1 MEYEVKYTEV
11 FEDWLRGLR
20 DLRAA
25 MKITAR
31 LRRVELGNLGD
42 SKSVGS
48 GVSELRIN
56 VGKGYRVYYTVHS
69 RTVLLLCGG
78 DKSNQAKDIR
88 RAHQMLKE
96 IQEHS

>member
-31 LRRVELGNLGD
+31 IRRVELGNFGG

-48 GVSELRIN
+48 GVSELRVDI
-56 VGKGYRVYYTVHS
+56 GKGYRVYYT
-69 RTVLLLCGG
+69 
-78 DKSNQAKDIR
+78 IR
-88 RAHQMLKE
+88 RTNILREGLSREGAMVRDAFSRLVPVG
-96 IQEHS
+96 

>member
-31 LRRVELGNLGD
+31 IRRVELGNFGD
-42 SKSVGS
+42 NKSVGS
-48 GVSELRIN
+48 GVSELRID
-56 VGKGYRVYYTVHS
+56 VGKGYRVYYTVHNN
-69 RTVLLLCGG
+69 TVLLLCGG
-78 DKSNQAKDIR
+78 DKSSQTKDIR

-96 IQEHS
+96 LQEHS

>member
-11 FEDWLRGLR
+11 LEDWLRGLR

-31 LRRVELGNLGD
+31 IRRVELGNFGD
-42 SKSVGS
+42 NKSVGR
-48 GVSELRIN
+48 GISELRIDI
-56 VGKGYRVYYTVHS
+56 GKGYRVYYTV
-69 RTVLLLCGG
+69 RNKTVLLLCGG
-78 DKSNQAKDIR
+78 DKSSQKKDIR

-96 IQEHS
+96 IREYS

>member
-20 DLRAA
+20 DLRVA

-31 LRRVELGNLGD
+31 IRRIELGNFGD

-48 GVSELRIN
+48 GVSELRVDI
-56 VGKGYRVYYTVHS
+56 GKGYRVYYTV
-69 RTVLLLCGG
+69 RNNTVLLLRGG
-78 DKSNQAKDIR
+78 DKSSQVKDIP

-96 IQEHS
+96 IQEYL

>member
-31 LRRVELGNLGD
+31 IRRVELGNFGD
-42 SKSVGS
+42 SKPVGS
-48 GVSELRIN
+48 GVSELRID
-56 VGKGYRVYYTVHS
+56 VGKGYRVYYTV
-69 RTVLLLCGG
+69 RNNTILLLCGG
-78 DKSNQAKDIR
+78 DKSSQVKDIR
-88 RAHQMLKE
+88 RAYQMQKE
-96 IQEHS
+96 IQEYL

>member
-1 MEYEVKYTEV
+1 MGYEVKYTEV

-25 MKITAR
+25 MKITTR
-31 LRRVELGNLGD
+31 IRRVELGNFGD

-48 GVSELRIN
+48 GVSELRID
-56 VGKGYRVYYTVHS
+56 VGKGYRVYYTV
-69 RTVLLLCGG
+69 RNNTVLLLCSG
-78 DKSNQAKDIR
+78 DKSSQAKDIR

-96 IQEHS
+96 IQEYS

>member
-25 MKITAR
+25 MKITTR
-31 LRRVELGNLGD
+31 IRRVELGNFGD

-48 GVSELRIN
+48 GVNELRID
-56 VGKGYRVYYTVHS
+56 VGKGYRVYYTV
-69 RTVLLLCGG
+69 RNNTVLLLCGG
-78 DKSNQAKDIR
+78 DKSSQAKDIR

-96 IQEHS
+96 IQEYS

>member
-11 FEDWLRGLR
+11 FEDWLRGLS

-31 LRRVELGNLGD
+31 IRRIELGNFGD
-42 SKSVGS
+42 CKSVGS
-48 GVSELRIN
+48 RVSELRVDI
-56 VGKGYRVYYTVHS
+56 GKGYRVYYTV
-69 RTVLLLCGG
+69 RNNTVLLLCGG
-78 DKSNQAKDIR
+78 DKSSQVKDIP

-96 IQEHS
+96 LQEYL

>member
-25 MKITAR
+25 MKITSR
-31 LRRVELGNLGD
+31 IRRVELGNFGD
-42 SKSVGS
+42 CKSVGS
-48 GVSELRIN
+48 GVSELRVDI
-56 VGKGYRVYYTVHS
+56 GKGYRVYYTVCNN
-69 RTVLLLCGG
+69 TVLLLFGG
-78 DKSNQAKDIR
+78 DKSSQVRDIP

-96 IQEHS
+96 LQEYL

>member
-31 LRRVELGNLGD
+31 IRRVEMGNFGD
-42 SKSVGS
+42 CKSVGS
-48 GVSELRIN
+48 GVSELRID
-56 VGKGYRVYYTVHS
+56 VGKGYRVYYTV
-69 RTVLLLCGG
+69 RNYTVLLICGG
-78 DKSNQAKDIR
+78 DKSSQAKDIR
-88 RAHQMLKE
+88 RAYQILKE
-96 IQEHS
+96 LRE